1 MVTKT
6 VMASGDERDLQ
17 TGGPGRLKVALIQYA
32 CEGGLDRGRFLSK
45 VENLLAESVRAGAGL
60 VVFPE
65 LFTADLLPGGVG
77 VARAIGLEE
86 EISAWSGI
94 VDQEVPALW
103 EAFSAMAA
111 RHPGVAVLFGS
122 TPRRRSGAENDI
134 VNTALL
140 CLPDGRL
147 IEQDK
152 LFLTPCE
159 DREWKWRDGEVL
171 QVVEAPWGR
180 TVILIC
186 HDIEVPAISELLVR
200 IEPDLILTP
209 SCTGSIHGLRRVRF
223 CAQARA
229 VEHHAWVL
237 QTSTVQPPAG
247 LGGGATVNMN
257 EHTGQAAII
266 PPSESLYED
275 FRREGPLNQPAILF
289 GEVDI
294 RRSRKTRAM
303 PVVYPA
309 RDQRRRKVSPGIADR
324 GSIQLPGAPVQ

>member
-1 MVTKT
+1 MPCTMVTKT
-6 VMASGDERDLQ
+6 VMAGGDDRDLQ
-17 TGGPGRLKVALIQYA
+17 SGGVGRLSVALIQYS

-45 VENLLAESVRAGAGL
+45 VERLLEDAVRAGATL

-77 VARAIGLEE
+77 VGGPIGLEE
-86 EISAWSGI
+86 EIAAWTRI
-94 VDQEVPALW
+94 IDQDVPALW
-103 EAFSAMAA
+103 VEFRAMAS

-122 TPRRRSGAENDI
+122 TPRRKARAGIDI
-134 VNTALL
+134 VNTALF
-140 CLPDGRL
+140 CLPDGRA

-159 DREWKWRDGEVL
+159 DREWKWTDGELL
-171 QVVEAPWGR
+171 QVIEAPWGR
-180 TVILIC
+180 TVVLIC

-237 QTSTVQPPAG
+237 QTSTIQPPAG
-247 LGGGATVNMN
+247 QGGVATVNMN

-275 FRREGPLNQPAILF
+275 FRKEGPLNQAAILL

-309 RDQRRRKVSPGIADR
+309 RDERKRRVLPGIAD
-324 GSIQLPGAPVQ
+324 

>member
-1 MVTKT
+1 MVTQAV
-6 VMASGDERDLQ
+6 VMSGDDEE
-17 TGGPGRLKVALIQYA
+17 THAGGVGRLKVALVQYA
-32 CEGGLDRGRFLSK
+32 CEGGLTGGQFLSK
-45 VENLLAESVRAGAGL
+45 VEKLLEEAVRTGAEL
-60 VVFPE
+60 VIFPE

-77 VARAIGLEE
+77 FVGAIGLQE
-86 EISAWSGI
+86 EISAWNRI
-94 VDQEVPALW
+94 IDHEVPALW
-103 EAFSAMAA
+103 EGFRELAR

-122 TPRRRSGAENDI
+122 TPRRKAGPGSDI
-134 VNTALL
+134 VNTALF

-159 DREWKWRDGEVL
+159 DREWKWRDGELL
-171 QVVEAPWGR
+171 QMIEAPWGR

-237 QTSTVQPPAG
+237 QTSTIQPPPGAG
-247 LGGGATVNMN
+247 GVATVNMN

-275 FRREGPLNQPAILF
+275 FRREGPLNQAAILI

-294 RRSRKTRAM
+294 RRSRKTRAL

-309 RDQRRRKVSPGIADR
+309 RDERRRTVLPRLAD
-324 GSIQLPGAPVQ
+324 